1 MMLVSSMP
9 GPRAY
14 RARKRKEM
22 SMRSDRE
29 SICANA
35 CEAHVHIC
43 QPQMDLE
50 ACQGRSRRDFNSPHR
65 RPRVRPG
72 ARAVRAGAGET
83 STAATA
89 ATSCWMVVPVS
100 RIPACMLHVFQSC
113 TRSSRHRIERA
124 HVRPLRTGVGKTPS
138 AYGDCEEAMLRWL
151 SGENTHYYGPSTDT
165 RVPEIHNGHI
175 FSDTLLTHLSAWD
188 R

>member
-1 MMLVSSMP
+1 
-9 GPRAY
+9 
-14 RARKRKEM
+14 
-22 SMRSDRE
+22 MRSDRE

-138 AYGDCEEAMLRWL
+138 AYGDCEEAMLIRKVSAVRTL
-151 SGENTHYYGPSTDT
+151 ITTRQYEHDT

>member
-124 HVRPLRTGVGKTPS
+124 HTSDLCGQVWGRLRVRTVIARKPCL
-138 AYGDCEEAMLRWL
+138 
-151 SGENTHYYGPSTDT
+151 
-165 RVPEIHNGHI
+165 
-175 FSDTLLTHLSAWD
+175 
-188 R
+188 